1 MLRIVFI
8 GTAELAVASL
18 NALHHQPGFEIPLVV
33 TQPDRPQGRKLQ
45 LKPTPVKAAAL
56 EAGLTVFQPE
66 KIRTEESLQ
75 VIRNAKPD
83 LLVVAAYGQILPKT
97 LLDLPRWGCLNVHT
111 SLLPKYRGAAPIQWS
126 ILNGDEQTGVTLM
139 QMDPGLDTGPIL
151 TQQATPI
158 SDTDDALSL
167 HDRLARIGSELLIRT
182 IPAWVAGE
190 LKPQPQ
196 SEEGTCYA
204 RKIEKQ
210 DGLLDWNLPA
220 KTLWNR
226 VRGLVPWPGAFCL
239 RPDGTE
245 SRVLK
250 VWEAAPDVSAS
261 PGESGEVL
269 QADASGI
276 RVRCGEGSLR
286 LLALQREGGK
296 RLSAREF
303 LAGQPIQ
310 VGERWGSVNQHREQ
324 APEQQK

>member
-18 NALHHQPGFEIPLVV
+18 QALHRHPGFEIPLVV

-56 EAGLTVFQPE
+56 EAQLTVFQPE
-66 KIRTEESLQ
+66 KIRTEDSLRT
-75 VIRNAKPD
+75 IRDARPD
-83 LLVVAAYGQILPKT
+83 LLVVAAYGQILPKA

-126 ILNGDEQTGVTLM
+126 MLNGDAQTGVTIM

-158 SDTDDALSL
+158 ADTDDAISL
-167 HDRLARIGSELLIRT
+167 HNRLAQIGSELLIQT

-190 LKPQPQ
+190 LRPQVQ
-196 SEEGTCYA
+196 TEAGTCYA

-210 DGLLDWNLPA
+210 DGLLDWRLPA
-220 KTLWNR
+220 KSLWNR

-239 RPDGTE
+239 RSDRTDAPPQT
-245 SRVLK
+245 LK
-250 VWEAAPDVSAS
+250 IWEAVPESAVHS
-261 PGESGEVL
+261 GVGGEVV
-269 QADASGI
+269 QVSSSGI
-276 RVRCGEGSLR
+276 VVRCGEGALR
-286 LLALQREGGK
+286 LLALQRDGGK
-296 RLSAREF
+296 RLPCREF
-303 LAGQPIQ
+303 LAGHPIQ
-310 VGERWGSVNQHREQ
+310 VGERWTIPTS
-324 APEQQK
+324 